1 MPSVASGQGSAMV
14 ASKRNCDSACWNL
27 VLLRRQ
33 AFLRGGRLAPRGAQ
47 SSTGNTGQL
56 QPASI
61 VAVTAT
67 WCWTSKPPGTDTLK
81 SHLPGSRGK
90 TNLIAAFVVPKR
102 PWVLWVNPRGTK
114 QAHLRKSFRGHLH
127 ATDSAA
133 QTCCP
138 GSHHVPLRSQTPRGE
153 PRLQNIRPR
162 AVGQLITALRGAQ
175 ASPLAEE
182 WRNLVWA
189 RLTPDGE
196 RKDRERGGWE
206 GERGRGYFNVDL
218 IVCI

>member
-27 VLLRRQ
+27 ALLRRQ
-33 AFLRGGRLAPRGAQ
+33 ALLRGGRLAPRGAQ
-47 SSTGNTGQL
+47 SSTGNTRQL

-102 PWVLWVNPRGTK
+102 LG
-114 QAHLRKSFRGHLH
+114 FY
-127 ATDSAA
+127 
-133 QTCCP
+133 
-138 GSHHVPLRSQTPRGE
+138 GS
-153 PRLQNIRPR
+153 I
-162 AVGQLITALRGAQ
+162 RGAQ
-175 ASPLAEE
+175 ASTFEKELQGPLTRHGQCSPDLLPRLPPRARAE
-182 WRNLVWA
+182 
-189 RLTPDGE
+189 PDAK
-196 RKDRERGGWE
+196 R
-206 GERGRGYFNVDL
+206 
-218 IVCI
+218 

>member
-1 MPSVASGQGSAMV
+1 MLLLDRALLWWHQKGIAIQ
-14 ASKRNCDSACWNL
+14 L
-27 VLLRRQ
+27 TLLRRQ
-33 AFLRGGRLAPRGAQ
+33 AFLRGGRLAPQGAQ
-47 SSTGNTGQL
+47 SSTGNTRQL

-138 GSHHVPLRSQTPRGE
+138 GSHHVPVRSQTPRGE
-153 PRLQNIRPR
+153 PRLQNISGSAHHSPR
-162 AVGQLITALRGAQ
+162 RSSGL
-175 ASPLAEE
+175 SPCRRMEE
-182 WRNLVWA
+182 SGLGKA
-189 RLTPDGE
+189 DS
-196 RKDRERGGWE
+196 
-206 GERGRGYFNVDL
+206 
-218 IVCI
+218 